1 MAGILDAKTRIF
13 DTILTPEGRKQL
25 AKGTFSA
32 KFYSF
37 TDRSTFYKSDTIISG
52 GLDESD
58 RFVLEAT
65 SLLQDQITL
74 ESDDTGHIK
83 ALLISGSTAYS
94 ALNGRLF
101 NLTGSSEATK
111 EQVTGDAFASLSEEL
126 LDGAIDAFK
135 KQFILRSP
143 DPLDDKQDLQF
154 ELDQNRI
161 NFKITNDR
169 PFKSDELSQA
179 NVKHVESFF
188 QDARFS
194 NVENFLF
201 LPPVNKART
210 GTSERTEL
218 GHFANLNQ
226 QELTSF
232 EDLKNGFL
240 KKYIDF
246 GYEQVVEFVETSTE
260 NNIIAQFFEVSE
272 DQIKKLDV
280 VEFVFF
286 EEEPG
291 NEFLGKHIFFVGK
304 VFIDDFGNPTFLHL
318 FTLIFES

>member
-1 MAGILDAKTRIF
+1 MAGILDSKTRIF

-52 GLDESD
+52 GLDETH
-58 RFVLEAT
+58 RFITEAT
-65 SLLQDQITL
+65 SLPQDQITL
-74 ESDDTGHIK
+74 ESDDTGNVK

-101 NLTGSSEATK
+101 GLTGSSEATK
-111 EQVTGDAFASLSEEL
+111 EQITGDAFASLSEKL
-126 LDGAIDAFK
+126 LDGAVDAFK
-135 KQFILRSP
+135 KQFILKSP
-143 DPLDDKQDLQF
+143 DPLDDDEDIQF
-154 ELDQNRI
+154 KLDQNSLD
-161 NFKITNDR
+161 FKITNDR
-169 PFKSDELSQA
+169 PFKADEVNQA

-201 LPPVNKART
+201 LPPVNKPRP
-210 GTSERTEL
+210 GSNSRVGL
-218 GHFANLNQ
+218 GNFANINQ
-226 QELTSF
+226 QDIVSF
-232 EDLKNGFL
+232 EDLKSGFL

-246 GYEQVVEFVETSTE
+246 GYEQTVEFLNTSTE

-272 DQIKKLDV
+272 DQIKKLDII
-280 VEFVFF
+280 EFVFF

-291 NEFLGKHIFFVGK
+291 NEFLGKHIFFAGK